1 MVSSE
6 MASVMPQKRG
16 EGFLKEI
23 GSERGYS
30 TVRGKSMYNAN
41 MWVFDKNLG
50 FVNTSNILFR
60 KLNSV

>member
-23 GSERGYS
+23 GNERGYS
-30 TVRGKSMYNAN
+30 TEWGTSMHNAN
-41 MWVFDKNLG
+41 MWAFD
-50 FVNTSNILFR
+50 ILYLT
-60 KLNSV
+60 KI